1 MASATCKTCEWEKAN
16 GILIDESKSNAGW
29 ARQIGIDES
38 SIRRHK
44 AHSSIFD
51 QSRSFVSDGSDTL
64 LAELDIPEEIV
75 TSRGMSLRDP
85 VTNSWQKVTWQPNKK
100 AVLDSLKYD
109 DLKDALDGFVAWPQW
124 GKSGLSSFRSSVFA
138 MSDLQIGKASQ
149 RLGGT
154 PETIARV
161 HNSINLFVNE
171 LQSTPPAS
179 LPESIV
185 IWDGGDSVENH
196 WNTPEQIATN
206 DLALPEQIRV
216 ARRLFLEAI
225 KAIAPYAPKI
235 YFVSVPSNHGQ
246 SRVGYKAAGGT
257 VDADFGLE
265 ISYQLEDAVRENPSL
280 NHVEFIR
287 PEPLMETAELDVSGT
302 KLAFNHGHRSSSQK
316 THSDW
321 WAKQSHGRM
330 PGWDADILLTAHY
343 HNLGVTQSG
352 NGRWIVQ
359 TSSSDA
365 GSDWYT
371 YKSGETAIQGVT
383 AFDVSDGM
391 WSNLRIL

>member
-1 MASATCKTCEWEKAN
+1 MASATCKTCDWEKAN
-16 GILIDESKSNAGW
+16 GVLIDGSRSNQGW
-29 ARQIGIDES
+29 ADAIGINEA

-51 QSRSFVSDGSDTL
+51 QTRSFVDDGADQL
-64 LAELDIPEEIV
+64 LASIDIPEEIV

-85 VTNSWQKVTWQPNKK
+85 VTGSWQKVTWQPNKK
-100 AVLDSLKYD
+100 AVLDSLRYD
-109 DLKDALDGFVAWPQW
+109 DLKEALDGFTVWPQW
-124 GKSGLSSFRSSVFA
+124 VSKGIPSSRTAVFA
-138 MSDLQIGKASQ
+138 MSDLQAGKASQ

-154 PETIARV
+154 PEMIARV
-161 HNSINLFVNE
+161 QRSIARFVYE
-171 LQSTPPAS
+171 LKNTAPAL
-179 LPESIV
+179 LPEAIIV
-185 IWDGGDSVENH
+185 LDGGDSVENH

-225 KAIAPYAPKI
+225 KAVAAYAPKI

-265 ISYQLEDAVRENPSL
+265 ISYQLEDAVRENASL
-280 NHVEFIR
+280 GHVEFIR
-287 PEPLMETAELDVSGT
+287 PEPLMETAELEVSGT

-316 THSDW
+316 THSRW
-321 WAKQSHGRM
+321 WADQSHGRM
-330 PGWDADILLTAHY
+330 PGWDADILVTAHY
-343 HNLGVTQSG
+343 HNMGLTQSG
-352 NGRWIVQ
+352 NGRWIIQ

-365 GSDWYT
+365 GSDWFT
-371 YKSGETAIQGVT
+371 YKSGETAVQGVT
-383 AFDVSDGM
+383 TFDVRDGQ

>member
-1 MASATCKTCEWEKAN
+1 MASANCTTCAWEKSN
-16 GILIDESKSNAGW
+16 GTLIDESRTNQGW
-29 ARQIGIDES
+29 AKLIGISEA

-51 QSRSFVSDGSDTL
+51 QTRSFVDEGIDQLLGSI
-64 LAELDIPEEIV
+64 DIPEEIV

-85 VTNSWQKVTWQPNKK
+85 VTGSWQKVTWQPNKK

-109 DLKDALDGFVAWPQW
+109 DLKEALEGFTIYPQW
-124 GKSGLSSFRSSVFA
+124 PAKGAHSLHTAVFA

-161 HNSINLFVNE
+161 RRSIARFVRE
-171 LQSTPPAS
+171 LKNTAPAN
-179 LPESIV
+179 LPEAIV

-206 DLALPEQIRV
+206 DLSLPEQIRV

-225 KAIAPYAPKI
+225 KEIAPYAPKI

-287 PEPLMETAELDVSGT
+287 PEALMETAELEVSGT
-302 KLAFNHGHRSSSQK
+302 KLAFNHGHRASSQK

-330 PGWDADILLTAHY
+330 PGWDADILLVAHY
-343 HNLGVTQSG
+343 HNMGLTQSG
-352 NGRWIVQ
+352 NGRWIIQ

-365 GSDWYT
+365 GSDWFT
-371 YKSGETAIQGVT
+371 YKSGETAVQGIT
-383 AFDVSDGM
+383 AFDVCEGQ

>member
-85 VTNSWQKVTWQPNKK
+85 VTNSWQKITWQPNKK

-109 DLKDALDGFVAWPQW
+109 DLKEALDNFALYPQW
-124 GKSGLSSFRSSVFA
+124 PARGVHSFHAAVFA

-154 PETIARV
+154 PETVARV
-161 HNSINLFVNE
+161 QRSISRYVRE
-171 LQSTPPAS
+171 LNNTPPEN
-179 LPESIV
+179 LPESII

-383 AFDVSDGM
+383 AFDVCDGM